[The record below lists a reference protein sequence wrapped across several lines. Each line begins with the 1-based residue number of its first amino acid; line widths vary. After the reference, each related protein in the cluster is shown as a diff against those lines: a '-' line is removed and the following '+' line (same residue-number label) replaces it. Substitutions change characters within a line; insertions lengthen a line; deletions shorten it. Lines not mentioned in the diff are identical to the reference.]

1 MKETHRFNDRNGH
14 NVTVTMDEGF
24 ANVTCAKCPDGNALG
39 SCRIAALL
47 RALATYPS
55 SRDMLV
61 ETVFDHVGAQGV
73 IRVLTN
79 VMMKSQQ
86 KVNEAK
92 LN

>member
-1 MKETHRFNDRNGH
+1 MNETHRFNTRDGH
-14 NVTVTMDEGF
+14 NVTVTMDENF
-24 ANVTCAKCPDGNALG
+24 ANVTCTKCPDGNVLG
-39 SCRIAALL
+39 PCKIAALV
-47 RALATYPS
+47 RALTTHPS
-55 SRDMLV
+55 SHDMLV
-61 ETVFDHVGAQGV
+61 ESVFDHVGAQGV